1 MTAFLRALAVIGF
14 CALGWMGYGE
24 VRRVVRGHEDDLADA
39 QEQIDT
45 LNGDLADAQGQAEH
59 WQGAAAELELTVGA
73 LEEDVTRLE
82 DDVREAQQ
90 RIAELDLAM
99 AYLKLDRRIGRLTV
113 LEQTLDP
120 NGQVES
126 SHVRFEEVDA
136 DGDVLGEPVEAWI
149 PGRFAYVESLVIK
162 FDDAFVEAGDHWRG
176 TSLCLFRRL
185 FSEAQSPEE
194 GISLDTVGRPPEP
207 YADDSDP
214 DLVERL
220 WARFWDYAND
230 PQAAADAG
238 VRAIHGE
245 APFIEL
251 RDRNVY
257 EVSLR
262 ASGGLS
268 LRTVRAGRR

>member
-1 MTAFLRALAVIGF
+1 MTAFLRAVALLGF
-14 CALGWMGYGE
+14 CALAWFGYSE
-24 VRRVVRGHEDDLADA
+24 VRQVVRGHEDELAA
-39 QEQIDT
+39 R
-45 LNGDLADAQGQAEH
+45 QAELDALGDDLVAAEKEALH
-59 WQGAAAELELTVGA
+59 WQDAAAELQATVGV
-73 LEEDVTRLE
+73 LEQDVTRLE
-82 DDVREAQQ
+82 SEVAEAEQ

-113 LEQTLDP
+113 LEQQRDP
-120 NGQVES
+120 NGQVEAS
-126 SHVRFEEVDA
+126 RVRFEEVDG
-136 DGDVLGEPVEAWI
+136 DGEVLGEPVESWI

-162 FDDAFVEAGDHWRG
+162 FDDAYVEAGDHWRG

-185 FSEAQSPEE
+185 FSETQSPGE
-194 GISLDTVGRPPEP
+194 GVSLDAVGRPPEP
-207 YADDSDP
+207 YADDDDP
-214 DLVERL
+214 ELVERL

-230 PQAAADAG
+230 PQAAAEAG

-251 RDRNVY
+251 RDGKSY

-268 LRTVRAGRR
+268 LGPAGAGAR